1 MKQYPLTTLP
11 ERFHA
16 DEISDDGVYL
26 KCPQT
31 IEGGLELLHLLREM
45 IQAEEVRNRYLGRSS
60 EVRNECV
67 LHIREMAL
75 NLQQEGVSPY
85 TGVSRLAFP
94 ELGRPA

>member
-31 IEGGLELLHLLREM
+31 IEGGLELVHLLLEM
-45 IQAEEVRNRYLGRSS
+45 IQAEEVRNTYLGRSS
-60 EVRNECV
+60 EARSACV
-67 LHIREMAL
+67 LHLRQMAL
-75 NLQQEGVSPY
+75 HLQQEGVSPY
-85 TGVSRLAFP
+85 TGVSQLAFP